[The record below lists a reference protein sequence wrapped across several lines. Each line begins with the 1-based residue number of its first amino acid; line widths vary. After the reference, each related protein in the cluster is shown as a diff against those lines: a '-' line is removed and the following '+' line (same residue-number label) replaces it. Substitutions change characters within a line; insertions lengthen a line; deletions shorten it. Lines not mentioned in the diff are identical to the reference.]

1 MKEGLIFTI
10 AKYFLTLQMIVFGA
24 NKLLG
29 FLDVPP
35 PEGET
40 AQLFMGAMFG
50 TYLAKSVAATE
61 ILGGILL
68 LVPRISFI
76 GFLLLLPIVANI
88 VGYHVAHD
96 FPGNGIWISTLI
108 LTGILVFNFRNKF
121 TQLVIN

>member
-1 MKEGLIFTI
+1 MKKGLIFTI
-10 AKYFLTLQMIVFGA
+10 AKYFLALQMIVFGA
-24 NKLLG
+24 NKLLE
-29 FLDVPP
+29 FINIPP

-50 TYLAKSVAATE
+50 TYLAKLVATSE

-76 GFLLLLPIVANI
+76 GFLVLLPIVANI
-88 VGYHVAHD
+88 VGYHFAHD

-108 LTGILVFNFRNKF
+108 LTGILGYGFKNKF
-121 TQLVIN
+121 TQLLIN